1 MLTSFIELPVT
12 ESPVIERPRRKP
24 SIRPARSN
32 RVGSLMYATR
42 EDYGRNEIVPYIR
55 LRGRWLGSLGFDIG
69 ALLKVEAT
77 HGSITLT
84 VVERPVVVPPKVPRK
99 LQRQAR

>member
-1 MLTSFIELPVT
+1 MLTSFIELPVN

-55 LRGRWLGSLGFDIG
+55 LRGRWLGCLGFDIG

-84 VVERPVVVPPKVPRK
+84 VVERPVVVPPKIPRK
-99 LQRQAR
+99 LQRQVR